1 MKTYGECAYPGLYP
15 KLPDRGFL
23 TFTAGGI
30 SHKGNRG
37 PWEQAR
43 GQGLVTGM
51 SAAQEPK
58 PESYPIDDVTA
69 LAAKQIKKILPPD
82 NETSEQFQ
90 QLVKK
95 MLEQAG
101 K

>member
-1 MKTYGECAYPGLYP
+1 MCVSRALPETPGQRIFDLYSGRHIP
-15 KLPDRGFL
+15 QKESGAEG
-23 TFTAGGI
+23 AG
-30 SHKGNRG
+30 
-37 PWEQAR
+37 Q

-58 PESYPIDDVTA
+58 PESYSIDDVTA
-69 LAAKQIKKILPPD
+69 LAAEQIKKILPPD

-95 MLEQAG
+95 MLKQAG

>member
-1 MKTYGECAYPGLYP
+1 MQRAAYPAKGT
-15 KLPDRGFL
+15 GVSEG
-23 TFTAGGI
+23 ASQGI
-30 SHKGNRG
+30 QE
-37 PWEQAR
+37 P
-43 GQGLVTGM
+43 VTGM
-51 SAAQEPK
+51 IAAQESK

-69 LAAKQIKKILPPD
+69 LAAEQIKKILPPD